1 MANFKAVVRKQRVD
15 GFYPVYIR
23 LVHRRRMGYI
33 KTDKVVSPKQI
44 AADGDIK
51 DAVVNEY
58 CSRVIL
64 KYTDMI
70 NRKDISG
77 LTVLEVIEY
86 LTAENQVESFSDYAK
101 IHIARMIERG
111 QERNAKNYKL
121 AVASLEKYLGTNQ
134 ISFAQLSSTV
144 LNKWIES
151 LGKTNRAKEMY
162 PVCVRQIFKAA
173 LVELNDEERGLIRI
187 KFNPWLKVQ
196 IPKSDK
202 AEQRAISAEACRLF
216 FNRPLP
222 QTKML
227 SSLPEL
233 GRDVAMLVLCLGGIN
248 TVDLFYMKKENY
260 RNGVIGYKRAK
271 TRHSRADEAYIEM
284 RVEPF
289 IKPIFEKYLAAEDD
303 EYLFNFHL
311 RYCDSDSFS
320 ANVNNGIKK
329 ICKDMG
335 MKKEDYYCAYT
346 FRHTWGYNSAE
357 RLRCQPL

>member
-173 LVELNDEERGLIRI
+173 LVE
-187 KFNPWLKVQ
+187 
-196 IPKSDK
+196 
-202 AEQRAISAEACRLF
+202 
-216 FNRPLP
+216 
-222 QTKML
+222 
-227 SSLPEL
+227 
-233 GRDVAMLVLCLGGIN
+233 
-248 TVDLFYMKKENY
+248 
-260 RNGVIGYKRAK
+260 
-271 TRHSRADEAYIEM
+271 
-284 RVEPF
+284 
-289 IKPIFEKYLAAEDD
+289 
-303 EYLFNFHL
+303 
-311 RYCDSDSFS
+311 
-320 ANVNNGIKK
+320 
-329 ICKDMG
+329 
-335 MKKEDYYCAYT
+335 
-346 FRHTWGYNSAE
+346 
-357 RLRCQPL
+357 

>member
-1 MANFKAVVRKQRVD
+1 MATLKAVVRKQRTD

-23 LVHRRRMGYI
+23 IVHRSQPGYI
-33 KTDKVVSPKQI
+33 KTVKVISPKQV
-44 AADGDIK
+44 AANGDLK
-51 DAVVNEY
+51 DPVVIEY
-58 CSRVIL
+58 CSRLIL
-64 KYTDMI
+64 KYTDML
-70 NRKDISG
+70 NRKDVSG
-77 LTVLEVIEY
+77 FTVKEIIEY
-86 LTAENQVESFSDYAK
+86 LTEENHIESFSDYAK
-101 IHIARMIERG
+101 LHISRMEERG
-111 QERNAKNYKL
+111 QKRNAKNYKL

-303 EYLFNFHL
+303 EFLFNFHL
-311 RYCDSDSFS
+311 RYCDSW
-320 ANVNNGIKK
+320 K
-329 ICKDMG
+329 IQSG
-335 MKKEDYYCAYT
+335 LTPCAK
-346 FRHTWGYNSAE
+346 S
-357 RLRCQPL
+357 